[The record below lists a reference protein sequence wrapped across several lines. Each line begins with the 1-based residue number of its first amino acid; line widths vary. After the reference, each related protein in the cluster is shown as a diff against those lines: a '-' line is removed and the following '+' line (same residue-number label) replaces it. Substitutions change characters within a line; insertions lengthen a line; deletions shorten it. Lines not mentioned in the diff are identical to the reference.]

1 MAKDGGD
8 LYEKDS
14 ITHFNIV
21 LCIKSCWLWAFYGRH
36 HKE

>member
-1 MAKDGGD
+1 MK
-8 LYEKDS
+8 KDS